1 MAIVSIY
8 WKGPYSVKKAVE
20 KFKRSKDIG
29 LYQLYGRHLVFGRDS
44 LLYIGMTTDKF
55 KNRIFEHAK
64 EYEIDKLYK
73 KRRWVKDVAGV
84 FGAVYCGRLCTD
96 ESGEKYIKRG
106 KISCEHEQQIKD
118 AEKLLI
124 YACSPP
130 GNSKL
135 GKIED
140 IEDKELHILNFGS
153 CGSLPTEVSVPFWR
167 STKSFIRSSASSIKC
182 YRKRPFVLRQQG
194 GTPAAPV

>member
-1 MAIVSIY
+1 MEIVRIY

-20 KFKRSKDIG
+20 KFKRPEDIG

-55 KNRIFEHAK
+55 KSRILERAK
-64 EYEIDKLYK
+64 ECEIGKLYK

-84 FGAVYCGRLCTD
+84 FGDVYCGRLCTD
-96 ESGEKYIKRG
+96 ESGEEYITRDN
-106 KISCEHEQQIKD
+106 ITPEQEQQIKD

-130 GNSKL
+130 WNRNLGKSDDIDKL

-140 IEDKELHILNFGS
+140 IEDKDLFILNFGS
-153 CGSLPTEVSVPFWR
+153 CGSLPTEVSVQFWR
-167 STKSFIRSSASSIKC
+167 STKSRIRS
-182 YRKRPFVLRQQG
+182 QN
-194 GTPAAPV
+194 